1 MGDEMKRG
9 DVSAFVELSKVAFAH
24 LSFCPAVKIL
34 NSILY
39 MFSLVH
45 TNLWLFDFVLAQKT
59 TGIHR
64 RPTIV
69 VGRSMAAT
77 ESTPLA
83 GNSDPW
89 LRHNIN
95 GEVFGGAVE
104 KS

>member
-1 MGDEMKRG
+1 
-9 DVSAFVELSKVAFAH
+9 
-24 LSFCPAVKIL
+24 
-34 NSILY
+34 

-45 TNLWLFDFVLAQKT
+45 TNQWLFDFVLAQKT
-59 TGIHR
+59 WIHR

-83 GNSDPW
+83 GNSYPW